1 MVSKSA
7 LLVGLEV
14 FLRYPSL
21 EDEAEFIQMVRS
33 SRMLHRPWVYPPSTQ
48 QAFADYLER
57 TRSDRHVSL
66 LVCENN
72 SGAIAGVINLNEII
86 RGAFQ
91 NAFLGYYAHA
101 NFASRG
107 YMTAGLHLALQY
119 AFSALRLHRLEA
131 NIQPANCLSSQLV
144 KRCGFRLEGMSPN
157 YLCIN
162 GEWCDHE
169 RWAIVADEWFTA
181 RDIIAN
187 P

>member
-1 MVSKSA
+1 MVCKSA
-7 LLVGLEV
+7 LLVGTEV

-33 SRMLHRPWVYPPSTQ
+33 SRTLHRPWVYPPSTQ
-48 QAFADYLER
+48 QAFVDYIER
-57 TRSDRHVSL
+57 LQSDRHVSL
-66 LVCENN
+66 LVCENG

-101 NFASRG
+101 DFAKQG
-107 YMTAGLHLALQY
+107 YMTGGLQLALQH

-131 NIQPANCLSSQLV
+131 NIQPANQLSIQLV

-162 GEWCDHE
+162 GEWRDHE
-169 RWAIVADEWFTA
+169 RWAIVADEWFSA
-181 RDIIAN
+181 RDV
-187 P
+187 